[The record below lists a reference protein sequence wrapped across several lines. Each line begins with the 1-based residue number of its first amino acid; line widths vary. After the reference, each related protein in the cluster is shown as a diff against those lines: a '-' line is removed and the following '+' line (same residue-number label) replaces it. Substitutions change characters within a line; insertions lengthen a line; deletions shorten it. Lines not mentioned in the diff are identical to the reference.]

1 MLIAINRYTCMK
13 IKCQLICLV
22 LGIFCFCS
30 VAFSDVIDQQRQNFL
45 MAEKMLAQGNE
56 SAFLALSSNLV
67 SYPLYPYLQYQWL
80 KTNLSQT
87 DRIKDFLVTYKHTR
101 YAEMLRSQWLSYLA
115 DNKRWQ
121 EYVQFYQVAD
131 TIAHECQYYWANYS
145 LGHQEQP
152 LADTIRLWLTGD
164 NLPYE
169 CNELISLLQL
179 SPLLT
184 PELIWQ
190 RFELA
195 LKNNN
200 KSLMNTLG
208 YLLDDFSRKSA
219 NLWIQV
225 QKKPIII
232 QYDQFLVDSDL
243 QARIFA
249 YGLQR
254 LAQSDLELALVI
266 WDSKKSL
273 GNFNSKSI
281 QKIERSLG
289 LALAHIRDNR
299 AFDRLNK
306 VSEPDAEVREW
317 EIRSALFELNW
328 QRVNQALA
336 ALSSEEKQTPQ
347 WQYWQARAFIETG
360 DVQHGQVLY
369 QTLANDRS
377 YYGFMAADVVNK
389 PYVFSD
395 HPVNLL
401 GDELTVFAEQVDF
414 QVAHE
419 FIALNRD
426 LDAKRQWWFSVNKLS
441 KEQRKVAAK
450 LAQQWQWDQVAIMT
464 LVKADYWDDLALRFP
479 LQYSSQIQSN
489 ANSMRLDPALV
500 FGLIRQESMLD
511 SNAMS
516 AVGARGLMQIMPE
529 TGKEIARE
537 LNDSWQTVNSLFM
550 PNINIRYGTFYFK
563 RLLDQFGGHFAL
575 ATAAYNAG
583 PNRVNKW
590 LSTERSLPADVWVET
605 IPFKETRKYVS
616 SVLAYTIIYQQ
627 RLQGKALKMHELL
640 PDMTQH

>member
-1 MLIAINRYTCMK
+1 MNRYTCMK

-22 LGIFCFCS
+22 LGIFCICS

-56 SAFLALSSNLV
+56 SEFLALSSNLV

-87 DRIKDFLVTYKHTR
+87 DRIKDFLVTYKYTR

-152 LADTIRLWLTGD
+152 LADAIRLWLIGD

-184 PELIWQ
+184 HELIWQ

-200 KSLMNTLG
+200 KPLMYTLG
-208 YLLDDFSRKSA
+208 YLLDDSSRKSA
-219 NLWIQV
+219 DLWLQI

-249 YGLQR
+249 YGLER
-254 LAQSDLELALVI
+254 LAQSDLELAIVI

-273 GNFNSKSI
+273 GNFNSQSI

-299 AFDRLNK
+299 AFDRMNK

-317 EIRSALFELNW
+317 KIRSALFELNW
-328 QRVNQALA
+328 QHINQALA

-347 WQYWQARAFIETG
+347 WQYWQARTLIEIG
-360 DVQHGQVLY
+360 EVQQGQALY
-369 QTLANDRS
+369 QILSNDRS

-389 PYVFSD
+389 PYAFSD
-395 HPVNLL
+395 RPVNLL
-401 GDELTVFAEQVDF
+401 GDELTVLAEQLDF

-419 FIALNRD
+419 FIELKRD
-426 LDAKRQWWFSVNKLS
+426 LDAKRQWWFAVNKLS
-441 KEQRKVAAK
+441 KDQRKVAAK

-479 LQYSSQIQSN
+479 LQYSSQIKSN
-489 ANSMRLDPALV
+489 ASSQNLEPALI

-511 SNAMS
+511 PKAMS
-516 AVGARGLMQIMPE
+516 AVGARGLMQLMPE
-529 TGKEIARE
+529 TAKEIASN
-537 LNDSWQTVNSLFM
+537 LNDPWQTDNSLFV
-550 PNINIRYGTFYFK
+550 PDINIRYGTYYFK
-563 RLLDQFGGHFAL
+563 KLLTRFDGHFAL
-575 ATAAYNAG
+575 AIAAYNAG
-583 PNRVNKW
+583 PNRISKW
-590 LSTERSLPADVWVET
+590 LPTDRSLPADIWVET

-627 RLQGKALKMHELL
+627 RLLQDKALKMRELL
-640 PDMTQH
+640 SDMPQH

>member
-1 MLIAINRYTCMK
+1 M
-13 IKCQLICLV
+13 
-22 LGIFCFCS
+22 
-30 VAFSDVIDQQRQNFL
+30 
-45 MAEKMLAQGNE
+45 
-56 SAFLALSSNLV
+56 
-67 SYPLYPYLQYQWL
+67 
-80 KTNLSQT
+80 
-87 DRIKDFLVTYKHTR
+87 TYKHTR

-200 KSLMNTLG
+200 KPLMNTLG

-289 LALAHIRDNR
+289 LALAHI
-299 AFDRLNK
+299 
-306 VSEPDAEVREW
+306 
-317 EIRSALFELNW
+317 
-328 QRVNQALA
+328 
-336 ALSSEEKQTPQ
+336 LS
-347 WQYWQARAFIETG
+347 
-360 DVQHGQVLY
+360 
-369 QTLANDRS
+369 
-377 YYGFMAADVVNK
+377 
-389 PYVFSD
+389 
-395 HPVNLL
+395 
-401 GDELTVFAEQVDF
+401 
-414 QVAHE
+414 
-419 FIALNRD
+419 
-426 LDAKRQWWFSVNKLS
+426 
-441 KEQRKVAAK
+441 
-450 LAQQWQWDQVAIMT
+450 
-464 LVKADYWDDLALRFP
+464 
-479 LQYSSQIQSN
+479 
-489 ANSMRLDPALV
+489 
-500 FGLIRQESMLD
+500 LIH
-511 SNAMS
+511 
-516 AVGARGLMQIMPE
+516 I
-529 TGKEIARE
+529 
-537 LNDSWQTVNSLFM
+537 
-550 PNINIRYGTFYFK
+550 
-563 RLLDQFGGHFAL
+563 
-575 ATAAYNAG
+575 
-583 PNRVNKW
+583 
-590 LSTERSLPADVWVET
+590 
-605 IPFKETRKYVS
+605 
-616 SVLAYTIIYQQ
+616 
-627 RLQGKALKMHELL
+627 
-640 PDMTQH
+640 